1 MLYTENDIRQDLIR
15 LTVKDFF
22 LKYVVRTDNWY
33 FREILNIPNEK
44 ILETIDLFKLI
55 VSKSMNISFNNIVM
69 VGSAKLGYSLS
80 PNKALKKFEVE
91 DDGKSDIDIA
101 VISPQLF
108 DIYWKFFRES
118 YDVTKTN
125 LYGYISRQ
133 IYRGYISE
141 RNLLEIDKCRI
152 DWLDKSKEVRKK
164 LKSEM
169 YFKHEINFRIY
180 RDWNDMMEYHIQS
193 IEELKRKERNS
204 YVK

>member
-193 IEELKRKERNS
+193 IEELKRKERDS

>member
-1 MLYTENDIRQDLIR
+1 MYTENDIRQDLIR

-141 RNLLEIDKCRI
+141 KNLLEIDKCRI

>member
-1 MLYTENDIRQDLIR
+1 
-15 LTVKDFF
+15 
-22 LKYVVRTDNWY
+22 
-33 FREILNIPNEK
+33 
-44 ILETIDLFKLI
+44 
-55 VSKSMNISFNNIVM
+55 M

-193 IEELKRKERNS
+193 IEELKRKERDS

>member
-15 LTVKDFF
+15 LTVKNFF

>member
-141 RNLLEIDKCRI
+141 KNLLEIDKCRI